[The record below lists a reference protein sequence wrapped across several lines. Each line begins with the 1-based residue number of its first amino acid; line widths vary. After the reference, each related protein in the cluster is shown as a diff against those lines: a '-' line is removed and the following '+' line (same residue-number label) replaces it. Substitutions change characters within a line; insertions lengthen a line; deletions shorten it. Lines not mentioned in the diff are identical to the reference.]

1 MKILGVGNLVTDH
14 YFKNGQFIGAC
25 GGMTAFNIIANL
37 SANFETYA
45 VGLCGKDTDGKI
57 AIKSLEDLGVNTQY
71 VEKSE
76 NYTRC
81 FNVDINDSHIIS
93 RKRCPICSR
102 KKWYDESSGKIV
114 LPKELLEGEKTII
127 VFDTVNK
134 ENITLAS
141 EARENHC
148 INVIDIGYTEGLESL
163 STEQI
168 NEMIKYKFNYIQ
180 LNERVA
186 KYLVARFNLKNNK
199 ELNELFCAN
208 MIIITYGKRGVE
220 FVVNNKSYVYCM
232 KNPAK
237 EVDSTGAGDLFYSI
251 VIEHIIQ
258 ADFQINKRL
267 LNRIYKDATMKTSK
281 LVGLIGARA
290 LLQPLYDLSHEEG
303 KCICGLEN
311 EMKKNTRKKTK
322 KIATNISNLGK
333 RIKSD
338 FGSDAYTKT
347 KEIIENL
354 NGNTLF
360 CGTGGSYSASYFA
373 SKVVNKVKGIFTEAS
388 LPRDIIYKNIKEI
401 DNIIAFS
408 YSGTTNDI
416 VEVLNYGKN
425 KNSFLIT
432 KGKIENRETE
442 IISYLNS
449 KSKTGKE
456 RGFLSIEGTIFPA
469 SIFAKYYYE
478 LDKKNECFEDFFL
491 NRLLYWRD
499 FFKKSFKENDMKYI
513 FKCKNIFDVFYGDY
527 TNSAAIDLE
536 SKIVE
541 TGVFRATFHEKKN
554 FSHGRFI
561 SLEQY
566 SPDAVIYL
574 QTSNEGKYEEKLL
587 EYLKIKS
594 KRIIF
599 IKSPFNGLIG
609 EFDLLI
615 AIQYFIKNIADAI
628 DKDLSK
634 PDYSDEAMNIYKYKV
649 KLN

>member
-1 MKILGVGNLVTDH
+1 M
-14 YFKNGQFIGAC
+14 
-25 GGMTAFNIIANL
+25 
-37 SANFETYA
+37 
-45 VGLCGKDTDGKI
+45 
-57 AIKSLEDLGVNTQY
+57 
-71 VEKSE
+71 
-76 NYTRC
+76 
-81 FNVDINDSHIIS
+81 
-93 RKRCPICSR
+93 
-102 KKWYDESSGKIV
+102 
-114 LPKELLEGEKTII
+114 
-127 VFDTVNK
+127 
-134 ENITLAS
+134 
-141 EARENHC
+141 
-148 INVIDIGYTEGLESL
+148 
-163 STEQI
+163 
-168 NEMIKYKFNYIQ
+168 
-180 LNERVA
+180 
-186 KYLVARFNLKNNK
+186 
-199 ELNELFCAN
+199 
-208 MIIITYGKRGVE
+208 
-220 FVVNNKSYVYCM
+220 
-232 KNPAK
+232 
-237 EVDSTGAGDLFYSI
+237 
-251 VIEHIIQ
+251 
-258 ADFQINKRL
+258 
-267 LNRIYKDATMKTSK
+267 
-281 LVGLIGARA
+281 
-290 LLQPLYDLSHEEG
+290 
-303 KCICGLEN
+303 CICGLEN
-311 EMKKNTRKKTK
+311 GMKKNTRKKTK

-388 LPRDIIYKNIKEI
+388 LPRDIIYKNIREI

-425 KNSFLIT
+425 KNRFLIT

-491 NRLLYWRD
+491 NRLLYWID
-499 FFKKSFKENDMKYI
+499 FFKKSFKENDMKNI

-634 PDYSDEAMNIYKYKV
+634 PDYSEEAMKIYKYKG

>member
-45 VGLCGKDTDGKI
+45 IGLCGQDTDGKI

-76 NYTRC
+76 DYTRC
-81 FNVDINDSHIIS
+81 FNVDINDNYIIS
-93 RKRCPICSR
+93 KKRCPICSR
-102 KKWYDESSGKIV
+102 KKWYVESSGKIF
-114 LPKELLEGEKTII
+114 LPKEILEEEKTII
-127 VFDTVNK
+127 VFDTVNN

-148 INVIDIGYTEGLESL
+148 ITVIDIGYTEELENL
-163 STEQI
+163 STKQI
-168 NEMIKYKFNYIQ
+168 NEMLKYKFNYIQ

-186 KYLVARFNLKNNK
+186 KFLLEKFNFKNNK

-220 FVVNNKSYVYCM
+220 FIVNNKCYVYCM
-232 KNPAK
+232 NNPTK
-237 EVDSTGAGDLFYSI
+237 EVDPTGAGDLFYSV
-251 VIEHIIQ
+251 VIEYIIK

-290 LLQPLYDLSHEEG
+290 LLQPLYNLSPEEG

-311 EMKKNTRKKTK
+311 GMKKNTRKKTK

-388 LPRDIIYKNIKEI
+388 LPRDIIYKNIREI

-425 KNSFLIT
+425 KNRFLIT
-432 KGKIENRETE
+432 KGKIENREIE

-456 RGFLSIEGTIFPA
+456 RGFLSIEGTLFPA

-634 PDYSDEAMNIYKYKV
+634 PEYSEEAMKIYKYKG